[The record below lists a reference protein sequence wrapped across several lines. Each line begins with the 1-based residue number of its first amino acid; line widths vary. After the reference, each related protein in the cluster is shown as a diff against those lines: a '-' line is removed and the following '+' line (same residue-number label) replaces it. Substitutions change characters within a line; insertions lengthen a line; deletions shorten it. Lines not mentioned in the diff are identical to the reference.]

1 MNGQPTASAA
11 AVALTVAIVAVIAL
25 WTPAASAATLTRVV
39 QTRYGKLQ
47 GVVRTVD
54 AAVSAAPGAPPSAT
68 VDTFL
73 GVPYATPPV
82 GSNRFGPTRTP
93 SPWDGVRMADAPGP
107 VCPQRLPDVSNE
119 TAALHRMP
127 VGRLVYLKR
136 LLPYLRNQSEDCL
149 YLNIYAPSQGSRIVR
164 KYPVLVFIHGESYEW
179 NSGNPYDGRV
189 LASNAELVVVTL
201 NYRLGILGFLNANGS
216 PNSRARVANYGL
228 MDQIAVLHWVQQNI
242 ALFGGD
248 PENVSLM
255 GHGPGAACINFL
267 MISPT
272 VVPGLFRRAI
282 LLSGSALSSWALVE
296 DPVSYALDLAK
307 QVNCTTDGTGNNP
320 EPIVDCLRE
329 VPLDLLM
336 SAGVALPTY
345 LSAFGPSVDGVVVKS
360 NYQEDVITNLLP
372 EFDGYSGSS
381 VAFGARKF
389 QKFEFGS
396 GINKYD
402 LLFGVVT
409 SEALWRFS
417 SNDIQAGF
425 EGDRRDKILRT
436 YVRNAYSY
444 HLSEIFFT
452 IVNEYTDWERTVL
465 HPINTRDATIAA
477 LSDAQYV
484 APLVHTG
491 DMLSQPKTPAA
502 DDLNKDRRTKSFFY
516 VFDYQTRDGDY
527 PQRIGTAHGEELPY
541 MFGAPMVTDGMNH
554 FSRNFTKAEALLS
567 DAMILYLGNFART
580 GDPNDHDD
588 KPDSGSKERN
598 RFRSVTWDE
607 YDPVHQKY
615 LEISMKPRMKNHF
628 RAHQLS
634 VWLRL
639 IPELHRAGMED
650 VMLRHNLFRNHDD
663 AELYEGVVRPD
674 PLSRRAPQ
682 RATVNRFT
690 ANGTVAEVVQ
700 SLTTTG
706 RPQWPAAEAT
716 TCLPPAR
723 GSNAAN
729 ASTSAEDALATLGAA
744 GYAAY
749 STALHVTIALGVSL
763 LVLNGLLLVIICY
776 QKDRFKCLQHHQ
788 QHQHQQTVGGQE
800 DSVRYK
806 AATVPDDRLQQSA
819 AVVVDKAGG
828 YDGRHHHMQHHHH
841 PPAQQMHLA
850 ADAVAVDMEQRH
862 HHHHGAAGHHQH
874 HHMHHHH
881 VPAAA
886 GGQHPPLP
894 QTTAT
899 MTTTT
904 QQQQLSAA
912 TAAVRMAAGHDM
924 TFPKAAK
931 PSSRLLHDHQ
941 VGGGSGGCPPN
952 GSLVHGTLPKP
963 PPPPRSS
970 VGVQSQESQPL
981 LVQQGVGIGQMP
993 KTGTLKMPV
1002 AAMSEMRV

>member
-1 MNGQPTASAA
+1 M
-11 AVALTVAIVAVIAL
+11 
-25 WTPAASAATLTRVV
+25 W
-39 QTRYGKLQ
+39 
-47 GVVRTVD
+47 
-54 AAVSAAPGAPPSAT
+54 
-68 VDTFL
+68 
-73 GVPYATPPV
+73 
-82 GSNRFGPTRTP
+82 
-93 SPWDGVRMADAPGP
+93 
-107 VCPQRLPDVSNE
+107 
-119 TAALHRMP
+119 
-127 VGRLVYLKR
+127 
-136 LLPYLRNQSEDCL
+136 
-149 YLNIYAPSQGSRIVR
+149 
-164 KYPVLVFIHGESYEW
+164 
-179 NSGNPYDGRV
+179 
-189 LASNAELVVVTL
+189 
-201 NYRLGILGFLNANGS
+201 
-216 PNSRARVANYGL
+216 
-228 MDQIAVLHWVQQNI
+228 
-242 ALFGGD
+242 LF
-248 PENVSLM
+248 E
-255 GHGPGAACINFL
+255 
-267 MISPT
+267 MI
-272 VVPGLFRRAI
+272 
-282 LLSGSALSSWALVE
+282 
-296 DPVSYALDLAK
+296 
-307 QVNCTTDGTGNNP
+307 TG
-320 EPIVDCLRE
+320 
-329 VPLDLLM
+329 
-336 SAGVALPTY
+336 
-345 LSAFGPSVDGVVVKS
+345 
-360 NYQEDVITNLLP
+360 
-372 EFDGYSGSS
+372 
-381 VAFGARKF
+381 
-389 QKFEFGS
+389 
-396 GINKYD
+396 
-402 LLFGVVT
+402 
-409 SEALWRFS
+409 
-417 SNDIQAGF
+417 
-425 EGDRRDKILRT
+425 
-436 YVRNAYSY
+436 
-444 HLSEIFFT
+444 
-452 IVNEYTDWERTVL
+452 
-465 HPINTRDATIAA
+465 
-477 LSDAQYV
+477 
-484 APLVHTG
+484 
-491 DMLSQPKTPAA
+491 
-502 DDLNKDRRTKSFFY
+502 
-516 VFDYQTRDGDY
+516 
-527 PQRIGTAHGEELPY
+527 
-541 MFGAPMVTDGMNH
+541 
-554 FSRNFTKAEALLS
+554 
-567 DAMILYLGNFART
+567 
-580 GDPNDHDD
+580 
-588 KPDSGSKERN
+588 
-598 RFRSVTWDE
+598 
-607 YDPVHQKY
+607 
-615 LEISMKPRMKNHF
+615 MKPRMKNHF

-706 RPQWPAAEAT
+706 RPPWPAAEAT
-716 TCLPPAR
+716 TCVPPAR

-763 LVLNGLLLVIICY
+763 LMLNGLLLVIICY
-776 QKDRFKCLQHHQ
+776 QKDRFKCLQHQ

-841 PPAQQMHLA
+841 PPAQQMHLG

-862 HHHHGAAGHHQH
+862 HHHHGAGGHHQH

-886 GGQHPPLP
+886 GGQHPPPP

-912 TAAVRMAAGHDM
+912 TAAVRVAAGHDM

-941 VGGGSGGCPPN
+941 VGGGAGVGGGCPPN

>member
-1 MNGQPTASAA
+1 MSIIRWIVNA
-11 AVALTVAIVAVIAL
+11 AIVYGMIRHQYGSME
-25 WTPAASAATLTRVV
+25 TKETLFHS
-39 QTRYGKLQ
+39 K
-47 GVVRTVD
+47 VD
-54 AAVSAAPGAPPSAT
+54 A
-68 VDTFL
+68 
-73 GVPYATPPV
+73 
-82 GSNRFGPTRTP
+82 REER
-93 SPWDGVRMADAPGP
+93 
-107 VCPQRLPDVSNE
+107 
-119 TAALHRMP
+119 
-127 VGRLVYLKR
+127 
-136 LLPYLRNQSEDCL
+136 
-149 YLNIYAPSQGSRIVR
+149 SRITR

-189 LASNAELVVVTL
+189 LASNADLVVVTL

-216 PNSRARVANYGL
+216 PNSRARVSNYGL

-248 PENVSLM
+248 PDNVSLM

-296 DPVSYALDLAK
+296 DPVSYALELAK
-307 QVNCTTDGTGNNP
+307 QVNCSSADGTVTNP
-320 EPIVDCLRE
+320 EPVVDCLRE
-329 VPLDLLM
+329 VPLDRLM

-372 EFDGYSGSS
+372 EFDGYTGSS

-396 GINKYD
+396 GVHKYD

-452 IVNEYTDWERTVL
+452 VVNEYTDWERTVL

-491 DMLSQPKTPAA
+491 DMLSRPKASNDGV
-502 DDLNKDRRTKSFFY
+502 DDPKQRTTKSFFY

-554 FSRNFTKAEALLS
+554 FSRNFTKAEAALS
-567 DAMILYLGNFART
+567 DAMIVYLGNFART
-580 GDPNDHDD
+580 GDPNVHDD

-663 AELYEGVVRPD
+663 ADLYEGIVRPD

-706 RPQWPAAEAT
+706 RPQWPVETT

-723 GSNAAN
+723 GGPN
-729 ASTSAEDALATLGAA
+729 ASNSSTTAEDALATLGAA

-776 QKDRFKCLQHHQ
+776 QKDRFKCLQQQQQPQHHQ
-788 QHQHQQTVGGQE
+788 QQTSGGQE
-800 DSVRYK
+800 
-806 AATVPDDRLQQSA
+806 TTGDRTMQKSPSA
-819 AVVVDKAGG
+819 S
-828 YDGRHHHMQHHHH
+828 
-841 PPAQQMHLA
+841 
-850 ADAVAVDMEQRH
+850 
-862 HHHHGAAGHHQH
+862 
-874 HHMHHHH
+874 
-881 VPAAA
+881 
-886 GGQHPPLP
+886 
-894 QTTAT
+894 T
-899 MTTTT
+899 
-904 QQQQLSAA
+904 
-912 TAAVRMAAGHDM
+912 AVRMTAGHDM

-931 PSSRLLHDHQ
+931 SSSRMLHGDHHQ
-941 VGGGSGGCPPN
+941 NSGGPPN
-952 GSLVHGTLPKP
+952 GSVVMHGTLPKP
-963 PPPPRSS
+963 PPPPRST
-970 VGVQSQESQPL
+970 VAQSQESQPL
-981 LVQQGVGIGQMP
+981 LVQQGIGLNQMP

>member
-1 MNGQPTASAA
+1 M
-11 AVALTVAIVAVIAL
+11 IVAVLVAAL
-25 WTPAASAATLTRVV
+25 WLTVNGHGGGASGATLTRIV

-47 GVVRTVD
+47 GVVTTVNVMSRRTSTN
-54 AAVSAAPGAPPSAT
+54 AASPGNDPDDGSSFL
-68 VDTFL
+68 DTFL

-93 SPWDGVRMADAPGP
+93 SPWDGVRLADAFGA
-107 VCPQRLPDVSNE
+107 VCPQRLPDISNE
-119 TAALHRMP
+119 TAALQRMP
-127 VGRLVYLKR
+127 VGRFVYLKK
-136 LLPYLRNQSEDCL
+136 LLPYLQNQSEDCL

-179 NSGNPYDGRV
+179 NSGNSYDGRV
-189 LASNAELVVVTL
+189 LASVADLVVITL
-201 NYRLGILGFLNANGS
+201 NYRLGVLGFLNANGS
-216 PNSRARVANYGL
+216 PNLRGRVSNYGL
-228 MDQIAVLHWVQQNI
+228 MDQIAALHWVQQNI

-272 VVPGLFRRAI
+272 VVTGLFHRAI

-296 DPVSYALDLAK
+296 DPVSYATQLAK
-307 QVNCTTDGTGNNP
+307 QVNCSFDGSDNNP
-320 EPIVDCLRE
+320 EPIVDCLRDIS
-329 VPLDLLM
+329 LDQLM
-336 SAGVALPTY
+336 SAAIALPTY
-345 LSAFGPSVDGVVVKS
+345 LSAFGPSVDGVVIKS
-360 NYQEDVITNLLP
+360 NYQENVITNLLP
-372 EFDGYSGSS
+372 EFDGYSKSS
-381 VAFGARKF
+381 VPFGARF
-389 QKFEFGS
+389 QKFDFENAL
-396 GINKYD
+396 NKYD

-425 EGDRRDKILRT
+425 EGERRDKILRT

-491 DMLSQPKTPAA
+491 DLLSQSKPTNNDPK
-502 DDLNKDRRTKSFFY
+502 KRKTKSFFY
-516 VFDYQTRDGDY
+516 VFDYQTRDGDF
-527 PQRIGTAHGEELPY
+527 PQRMGTAHGEELPY
-541 MFGAPMVTDGMNH
+541 VFGAPMVTDNMNH
-554 FSRNFTKAEALLS
+554 FTKNYTKAEAALS
-567 DAMILYLGNFART
+567 DAMVVYLGNFART

-650 VMLRHNLFRNHDD
+650 VALRHNLFRNHDD
-663 AELYEGVVRPD
+663 PELYDGIVRPD
-674 PLSRRAPQ
+674 PVSRRPLQ
-682 RATVNRFT
+682 HVTVNRFT

-700 SLTTTG
+700 SLTTTT
-706 RPQWPAAEAT
+706 RPQYPTEGT
-716 TCLPPAR
+716 TCLPPIR
-723 GSNAAN
+723 
-729 ASTSAEDALATLGAA
+729 TSASNSSSTEDALATLEAA

-763 LVLNGLLLVIICY
+763 LLLNALLLIIICY
-776 QKDRFKCLQHHQ
+776 QKDKFKCLQQ
-788 QHQHQQTVGGQE
+788 QGDSTEPGSVDLQKKYKMADKKDVVGGHP
-800 DSVRYK
+800 DSP
-806 AATVPDDRLQQSA
+806 PDAIALE
-819 AVVVDKAGG
+819 
-828 YDGRHHHMQHHHH
+828 
-841 PPAQQMHLA
+841 
-850 ADAVAVDMEQRH
+850 MEQKHPHHGH
-862 HHHHGAAGHHQH
+862 HHHHHH
-874 HHMHHHH
+874 HHMTNI
-881 VPAAA
+881 VPPTR
-886 GGQHPPLP
+886 GN
-894 QTTAT
+894 
-899 MTTTT
+899 
-904 QQQQLSAA
+904 
-912 TAAVRMAAGHDM
+912 DM
-924 TFPKAAK
+924 TFPKAVK
-931 PSSRLLHDHQ
+931 SCGRVIHIDQ
-941 VGGGSGGCPPN
+941 QGPPN
-952 GSLVHGTLPKP
+952 GSVHGMANTLPKP
-963 PPPPRSS
+963 PPPPRSM
-970 VGVQSQESQPL
+970 VSQESQPL
-981 LVQQGVGIGQMP
+981 LVQGATLNQIP
-993 KTGTLKMPV
+993 KSGTLKMPV

>member
-1 MNGQPTASAA
+1 MNFLLYANNGS
-11 AVALTVAIVAVIAL
+11 
-25 WTPAASAATLTRVV
+25 RVV
-39 QTRYGKLQ
+39 Q
-47 GVVRTVD
+47 
-54 AAVSAAPGAPPSAT
+54 
-68 VDTFL
+68 
-73 GVPYATPPV
+73 
-82 GSNRFGPTRTP
+82 
-93 SPWDGVRMADAPGP
+93 
-107 VCPQRLPDVSNE
+107 
-119 TAALHRMP
+119 
-127 VGRLVYLKR
+127 
-136 LLPYLRNQSEDCL
+136 
-149 YLNIYAPSQGSRIVR
+149 

-189 LASNAELVVVTL
+189 LASVADLVVVTL
-201 NYRLGILGFLNANGS
+201 NYRLGVLGFLNANGS
-216 PNSRARVANYGL
+216 PNSRGRVSNYGL
-228 MDQIAVLHWVQQNI
+228 MDQIAALHWVQQNI

-272 VVPGLFRRAI
+272 VVTGLFHRAI

-296 DPVSYALDLAK
+296 DPVSYAMQLAK
-307 QVNCTTDGTGNNP
+307 QVNCSADGTNTDP
-320 EPIVDCLRE
+320 EPVVDCLRD
-329 VPLDLLM
+329 VPLDQLM
-336 SAGVALPTY
+336 SAAVSLPTY

-372 EFDGYSGSS
+372 EFDGYSRSS
-381 VAFGARKF
+381 VPFGGRF
-389 QKFEFGS
+389 QKFDFE
-396 GINKYD
+396 NAVNRYD

-425 EGDRRDKILRT
+425 EGERRDKILRT

-452 IVNEYTDWERTVL
+452 VVNEYTDWERTVL

-491 DMLSQPKTPAA
+491 DLLSQPKPPAA
-502 DDLNKDRRTKSFFY
+502 SGDPKKRKTKSFFY

-527 PQRIGTAHGEELPY
+527 PQRMGTAHGEELPY
-541 MFGAPMVTDGMNH
+541 VFGAPMVTDGMNH
-554 FSRNFTKAEALLS
+554 FSRNFTKAEAALS
-567 DAMILYLGNFART
+567 DAMIIYLGNFART

-650 VMLRHNLFRNHDD
+650 VALRHNLFRNHDD
-663 AELYEGVVRPD
+663 ADLYDGVVRPD
-674 PLSRRAPQ
+674 PVSRRPPQ
-682 RATVNRFT
+682 HVTVNRFT

-700 SLTTTG
+700 SLTTTS
-706 RPQWPAAEAT
+706 RPQWPTEGT

-723 GSNAAN
+723 TGSAN
-729 ASTSAEDALATLGAA
+729 ASSAEDALATLEAA

-749 STALHVTIALGVSL
+749 STALHVTIALGASL
-763 LVLNGLLLVIICY
+763 LVLNALLLVIICY
-776 QKDRFKCLQHHQ
+776 QKDKFKCLQRRRGSTESGDHSQ
-788 QHQHQQTVGGQE
+788 K
-800 DSVRYK
+800 RYK
-806 AATVPDDRLQQSA
+806 ADGEKDLVG
-819 AVVVDKAGG
+819 VGG
-828 YDGRHHHMQHHHH
+828 YSE
-841 PPAQQMHLA
+841 PPRPP
-850 ADAVAVDMEQRH
+850 DAVALEMEQRH
-862 HHHHGAAGHHQH
+862 SYHGHHHH
-874 HHMHHHH
+874 HHHH
-881 VPAAA
+881 APTAVP
-886 GGQHPPLP
+886 PPR
-894 QTTAT
+894 A
-899 MTTTT
+899 
-904 QQQQLSAA
+904 
-912 TAAVRMAAGHDM
+912 HDM

-931 PSSRLLHDHQ
+931 SCSRIVHVDHQ
-941 VGGGSGGCPPN
+941 GPPN
-952 GSLVHGTLPKP
+952 GSVHGMASTLPKP
-963 PPPPRSS
+963 PPPPRAIT
-970 VGVQSQESQPL
+970 SQESQPL
-981 LVQQGVGIGQMP
+981 LVQGVGLNQLQ
-993 KTGTLKMPV
+993 KSGTLKMPV

>member
-1 MNGQPTASAA
+1 MSGRSTRTVVA
-11 AVALTVAIVAVIAL
+11 AVALAAAAAAAL
-25 WTPAASAATLTRVV
+25 WTTASAATLTRVV

-54 AAVSAAPGAPPSAT
+54 ATVSGGGSGPGGRAVGT

-93 SPWDGVRMADAPGP
+93 SPWDGVRLAETLGP

-119 TAALHRMP
+119 TAALQRMP

-149 YLNIYAPSQGSRIVR
+149 YLNIYAPSQGSRIIQ

-201 NYRLGILGFLNANGS
+201 NYRLGVLGFLNVNGS
-216 PNSRARVANYGL
+216 PNSRARVSNYGL

-242 ALFGGD
+242 APFGGD
-248 PENVSLM
+248 PDNVSLM

-267 MISPT
+267 LISPT

-307 QVNCTTDGTGNNP
+307 QVNCTTAEGNDP
-320 EPIVDCLRE
+320 EPVVDCLRE
-329 VPLDLLM
+329 VPLDQLM
-336 SAGVALPTY
+336 SVGVAMPTY

-360 NYQEDVITNLLP
+360 NYQEDVIANLLP

-396 GINKYD
+396 GVNKYD

-417 SNDIQAGF
+417 SSDVQAGF

-491 DMLSQPKTPAA
+491 DMLSQPKASVN
-502 DDLNKDRRTKSFFY
+502 DDLKERSTKSFFY

-541 MFGAPMVTDGMNH
+541 MFGAPMVNDGMNH
-554 FSRNFTKAEALLS
+554 FSRNYTKAEAALS

-580 GDPNDHDD
+580 GDPNNHDD
-588 KPDSGSKERN
+588 KLDSGSKERN

-663 AELYEGVVRPD
+663 ADLYEGVVRPD

-682 RATVNRFT
+682 QATVNRFT

-700 SLTTTG
+700 SLTTTE
-706 RPQWPAAEAT
+706 RPQWPAETT
-716 TCLPPAR
+716 TCVPPAR
-723 GSNAAN
+723 GPNASN

-776 QKDRFKCLQHHQ
+776 QKDRFKCLQHQ
-788 QHQHQQTVGGQE
+788 QHPGSGGGLQE
-800 DSVRYK
+800 AADHCQKSVRYK
-806 AATVPDDRLQQSA
+806 AAAVPDDRVQLS
-819 AVVVDKAGG
+819 VEKSG
-828 YDGRHHHMQHHHH
+828 YDQQHQHHHH
-841 PPAQQMHLA
+841 HQQQQHTPA
-850 ADAVAVDMEQRH
+850 DVVAVEMEQRH
-862 HHHHGAAGHHQH
+862 HHHHVGHHH
-874 HHMHHHH
+874 HHHH
-881 VPAAA
+881 VPIAV
-886 GGQHPPLP
+886 GPTPPPPPLA
-894 QTTAT
+894 QQHH
-899 MTTTT
+899 M
-904 QQQQLSAA
+904 QQQTNA
-912 TAAVRMAAGHDM
+912 TAVRMSAGHDM
-924 TFPKAAK
+924 TFPKATK
-931 PSSRLLHDHQ
+931 PRSTALHDHQ
-941 VGGGSGGCPPN
+941 AGPPN
-952 GSLVHGTLPKP
+952 GSVVHGTLPKP
-963 PPPPRSS
+963 PPPPRST
-970 VGVQSQESQPL
+970 VAQSQESQPL
-981 LVQQGVGIGQMP
+981 LVQQGGVGLNQLP